1 MNGILMKPWKIKAI
15 SENPDMEWQ
24 TRWLSGLK
32 EINKEPDK
40 WSVVPAIMGDGFD
53 FYVTTNLS
61 VVLHIKPRYKVGEL
75 VYIKEAWRAVGRDS
89 TDAIYKLEIQYKD
102 GKRTW
107 HEVNPLKWV
116 WYTDNKGWGVNSK
129 WRSPLFMPA
138 WAARYFIRI
147 TGVEAQRLQEIS
159 IDDCKAEGIHG
170 YTLAKG
176 CLSDNP
182 PDQRWNFIE
191 LWNTINKNQQWNT
204 NPWIFKYRFKLE
216 AKAES

>member
-1 MNGILMKPWKIKAI
+1 MNGILMKPWKVEAI
-15 SENPDMEWQ
+15 ADNPDREWQ
-24 TRWLSGLK
+24 TRRLSGLK

-61 VVLHIKPRYKVGEL
+61 AVLRIKPRYKVGEL
-75 VYIKEAWRAVGRDS
+75 VYIKEAYYCPVSVWIEDHCEPDGR
-89 TDAIYKLEIQYKD
+89 TFYKLD
-102 GKRTW
+102 
-107 HEVNPLKWV
+107 NPSLFSGYWK
-116 WYTDNKGWGVNSK
+116 
-129 WRSPLFMPA
+129 SPLFMPA

-191 LWNTINKNQQWNT
+191 LWDTINPKYPWNT
-204 NPWIFKYRFKLE
+204 NPWIFKYRFKLLDKKE
-216 AKAES
+216 AEG

>member
-1 MNGILMKPWKIKAI
+1 MNGILMKPWKVEAI
-15 SENPDMEWQ
+15 AANPDMEWQ
-24 TRWLSGLK
+24 TRRLSGLK

-61 VVLHIKPRYKVGEL
+61 AVLRIKPRYKVGEL
-75 VYIKEAWRAVGRDS
+75 VYIKEALYRNPYLDEAGYMLDQSAVFINQTIG
-89 TDAIYKLEIQYKD
+89 
-102 GKRTW
+102 
-107 HEVNPLKWV
+107 NMLKWR
-116 WYTDNKGWGVNSK
+116 WKRDILSA
-129 WRSPLFMPA
+129 RFMPQE
-138 WAARYFIRI
+138 AARYFIRI

-182 PDQRWNFIE
+182 PDQRWKFIE
-191 LWNTINKNQQWNT
+191 LWDTINPKYPWDS
-204 NPWIFKYRFKLE
+204 NPWVFKNSFNPE